1 MAAGGAELFPMSEN
15 IKRFAITGG
24 IACGKSTVAAWLPRW
39 GGCVLDADA
48 VVHALEAPGGAAV
61 DPIRDA
67 FGPGVVQAGGA
78 VDRVALGRRVFR
90 DPAALALLNSL
101 VHPLVRP
108 RIEAWLAEPVAPG
121 VRFRAVVIPLL
132 FETSWSTAGWD
143 AVVAIVCDEAE
154 QIRRLRGR
162 GMSAAEARQRLAA
175 QMSCAEKARRAD
187 YAIWNN
193 GTVEALQEAVE
204 RLFQALLEK
213 NT

>member
-1 MAAGGAELFPMSEN
+1 MSEN

-61 DPIRDA
+61 GPIRDA
-67 FGPGVVQAGGA
+67 FGSGVVRADGA
-78 VDRVALGRRVFR
+78 VDRGALGRRVFR
-90 DPAALALLNSL
+90 DPAALALLNGL
-101 VHPLVRP
+101 VHPLVRR

-132 FETSWSTAGWD
+132 FEAGWGTVDWD
-143 AVVAIVCDEAE
+143 AVVAIVCDTAE
-154 QIRRLRGR
+154 QIRRLEGR
-162 GMSAAEARQRLAA
+162 GLSAAEARQRLAA
-175 QMSCAEKARRAD
+175 QMPCAEKARRAD
-187 YAIWNN
+187 YVIWNT
-193 GTVEALQEAVE
+193 GTVEALQEAAG
-204 RLFQALLEK
+204 RLFRALLEK

>member
-1 MAAGGAELFPMSEN
+1 
-15 IKRFAITGG
+15 
-24 IACGKSTVAAWLPRW
+24 
-39 GGCVLDADA
+39 VLDADA

-61 DPIRDA
+61 GSIRDA
-67 FGPGVVQAGGA
+67 FGSGVVRADGA
-78 VDRVALGRRVFR
+78 VDRGALGRRVFR
-90 DPAALALLNSL
+90 DPAALALLNGL
-101 VHPLVRP
+101 VHPLVRR

-175 QMSCAEKARRAD
+175 QMPCAEKARRAD
-187 YAIWNN
+187 YVIWNH

>member
-90 DPAALALLNSL
+90 DPAALALLNGL
-101 VHPLVRP
+101 VHPLVQQ

-132 FETSWSTAGWD
+132 FETGWSTAGWD

>member
-1 MAAGGAELFPMSEN
+1 MSEN

-90 DPAALALLNSL
+90 DPAALALLNGL
-101 VHPLVRP
+101 VHPLVQQ

-132 FETSWSTAGWD
+132 FETGWSTAGWD

-175 QMSCAEKARRAD
+175 QMPCAEKARRAD